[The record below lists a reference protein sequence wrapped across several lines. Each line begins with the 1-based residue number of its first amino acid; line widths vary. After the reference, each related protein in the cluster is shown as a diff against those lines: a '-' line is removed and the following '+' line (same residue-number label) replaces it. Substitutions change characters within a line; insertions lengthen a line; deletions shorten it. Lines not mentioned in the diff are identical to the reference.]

1 MAAAVLLLGGG
12 GWLWAASL
20 LPSAY
25 AMTDMG
31 YPDYGGG
38 PEGAGHPGHHDAGG
52 IDITTLVPD
61 PALPADVRVDL
72 VARAERISL
81 PGVPDFDGF
90 TLNGST
96 PGPAI
101 RARAGQLVEV
111 RVTNDNVA
119 DGMTLHWHGVD
130 LPNAMDGVAGVTQD
144 AIKPGESHV
153 YRFVAQE
160 GTYWYHSHQ
169 VPNPQVVGGLLGA
182 LVVDPA
188 ASEPASLDVL
198 ALVHGYGGRRTV
210 NAQPGDSTQLA
221 LPGEAVRVRV
231 INTDAGPMPGLLDR
245 GRPVGHLQLDQ
256 DDRHQVPDGLV
267 GDAELPGDPRVVPA
281 LRQQG
286 QRLPLPAGQLDERPA
301 RLAGRHGGEP
311 GRERGRE
318 DDVAVGDGAD
328 RRQGGVRGRGL
339 HHVAAGAGR
348 DRVGDA
354 GVVQHG
360 QHQHPCLGRGGDD
373 PAGGLDPVQAGH
385 GEIHHHHLGAEF
397 GREPDGFQPVRRL
410 PHHHQVLS
418 GAEQADQALAIE
430 RMVVHD
436 QHAEGL
442 GHRCLPSGRAARS
455 RVPPPGLGPIV
466 HRPPS
471 SAARSRMAVRPTP
484 AWNPSG
490 EPSPSSA
497 TSISKATPLRRRV
510 TQHSVAWAWRATLAR
525 AAEAMR

>member
-231 INTDAGPMPGLLDR
+231 INTDAGPMPVWVSGASYRVVAVDGRELNRPGPVDAKAIIVTAGGRADLEVVVPAGGARVEVAGASLALGDAAAPHSPAPRELLDLLSYGEPLAVPPDLAEPVRSFEYRIGRRLGLLD
-245 GRPVGHLQLDQ
+245 GRPGSWWTINGGLYPDVPMFMVREGETVRFLVSNESGEVHPMHLHGHHLLVLARNGVSATGSPWWVDSLNVEPGESYELGLLA
-256 DDRHQVPDGLV
+256 DNPGIWMDHCHNLPHAREGLMTHLAYEGYTTPFLV
-267 GDAELPGDPRVVPA
+267 G
-281 LRQQG
+281 
-286 QRLPLPAGQLDERPA
+286 
-301 RLAGRHGGEP
+301 GEH
-311 GRERGRE
+311 
-318 DDVAVGDGAD
+318 AN
-328 RRQGGVRGRGL
+328 
-339 HHVAAGAGR
+339 
-348 DRVGDA
+348 
-354 GVVQHG
+354 
-360 QHQHPCLGRGGDD
+360 HP
-373 PAGGLDPVQAGH
+373 
-385 GEIHHHHLGAEF
+385 E
-397 GREPDGFQPVRRL
+397 
-410 PHHHQVLS
+410 
-418 GAEQADQALAIE
+418 
-430 RMVVHD
+430 
-436 QHAEGL
+436 
-442 GHRCLPSGRAARS
+442 
-455 RVPPPGLGPIV
+455 
-466 HRPPS
+466 
-471 SAARSRMAVRPTP
+471 
-484 AWNPSG
+484 
-490 EPSPSSA
+490 
-497 TSISKATPLRRRV
+497 
-510 TQHSVAWAWRATLAR
+510 
-525 AAEAMR
+525 